1 MQLKAD
7 LVGVTDTVN
16 VLQSNCYSL
25 KDYIVAQDTY
35 SKRDNLLFDNVPDS
49 KNANPEVREYCA
61 HVVCDVL
68 VKNLKMTKEDVEQI
82 RFVKCHKKGKPKKSG
97 IRTIMSFDYFG
108 DKEHVKK

>member
-1 MQLKAD
+1 MLLKAD

-35 SKRDNLLFDNVPDS
+35 SRRDNLLFDNVPDS
-49 KNANPEVREYCA
+49 KNVHSCVWCTCEKPKNDKRN
-61 HVVCDVL
+61 
-68 VKNLKMTKEDVEQI
+68 VKQI